1 MVKADSPISKHYVHS
16 TMNSPVGTLTLVAT
30 DEGLA
35 GILWENDWPKRVQLR
50 VETRDDSHPV
60 LIETERQL
68 NEYFSGR
75 RTEFALKLDV
85 DGTPFQRRV
94 WNALRTIPFGET
106 RSYGDIAKQ
115 IGNPGAMRAV
125 GAANGRNP
133 VSIVVPCHRV
143 IGSNGKLTGFGGGL
157 DAKAFLL
164 TLEGLKAEEP
174 PLQGLLLDKASDAF
188 AAAGPPDVSTSGD
201 DYAN

>member
-1 MVKADSPISKHYVHS
+1 MVKAETPTKKRYVHK
-16 TMNSPVGTLTLVAT
+16 TMSSPVGTLTLVAT
-30 DEGLA
+30 DDGLA
-35 GILWENDWPKRVQLR
+35 GILWENDWPHRGQLR
-50 VETRDDSHPV
+50 IETRDDSHPI
-60 LIETERQL
+60 LLETERQL

-85 DGTPFQRRV
+85 DGTPFQRKV
-94 WNALRTIPFGET
+94 WNALRTIPFGAT

-143 IGSNGKLTGFGGGL
+143 IGSNGKLTGFGGGIE
-157 DAKAFLL
+157 AKAFLL
-164 TLEGLKAEEP
+164 TLERLKAAEP
-174 PLQGLLLDKASDAF
+174 PAQGLLLD
-188 AAAGPPDVSTSGD
+188 
-201 DYAN
+201 AN

>member
-1 MVKADSPISKHYVHS
+1 MVKADSPIPKRYVHS

-60 LIETERQL
+60 LIETEHQL

-157 DAKAFLL
+157 DAKSFLL
-164 TLEGLKAEEP
+164 SLEGLNA
-174 PLQGLLLDKASDAF
+174 
-188 AAAGPPDVSTSGD
+188 
-201 DYAN
+201 YAN

>member
-1 MVKADSPISKHYVHS
+1 MS
-16 TMNSPVGTLTLVAT
+16 SPVGTLTLVAT

-35 GILWENDWPKRVQLR
+35 GILWENDWPNRVQLR

-75 RTEFALKLDV
+75 RTEFVLKLDV

-157 DAKAFLL
+157 DAKGFLL
-164 TLEGLKAEEP
+164 TLEGLKAKRTVPWFLPATTTRTEA
-174 PLQGLLLDKASDAF
+174 ASLSNPSSPHPCLSRSPVRDARL
-188 AAAGPPDVSTSGD
+188 A
-201 DYAN
+201 

>member
-1 MVKADSPISKHYVHS
+1 MSRKETLQWSRPIHQSQS
-16 TMNSPVGTLTLVAT
+16 ATFIQTMSSPVGTLTLVAT

-85 DGTPFQRRV
+85 DGTPFQRKV

-133 VSIVVPCHRV
+133 GVDRGALPSGHR
-143 IGSNGKLTGFGGGL
+143 LERQADGL
-157 DAKAFLL
+157 RRRA
-164 TLEGLKAEEP
+164 
-174 PLQGLLLDKASDAF
+174 
-188 AAAGPPDVSTSGD
+188 
-201 DYAN
+201 